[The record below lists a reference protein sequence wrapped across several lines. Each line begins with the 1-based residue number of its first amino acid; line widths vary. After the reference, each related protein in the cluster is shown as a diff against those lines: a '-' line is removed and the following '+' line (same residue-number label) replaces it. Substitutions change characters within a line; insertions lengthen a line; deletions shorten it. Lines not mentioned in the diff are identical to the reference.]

1 VPDLSPSV
9 VLVPGVT
16 LSRVV
21 AGMWRVTQWGM
32 NRTELAKFIEQCV
45 EIGVTSFDL
54 ADIYGGGQAEALFGE
69 ALAACPHLA
78 TSVQIVTKAG
88 IRPASGVAP
97 GGHVK
102 HYDSSEAHLRRSVE
116 QALRA
121 LRRDRLDVFLLH
133 RPDPLLD
140 RDELAETVERL
151 LAEGKIGAFGVS
163 NFGARAFDWLHE
175 RLPLATNQISLSPFD
190 LGPLESDT
198 LTALAQSHVIPM
210 IWSPLGGGCLFEPA
224 DPVSVRVRAAMELIR
239 RERGLSDWLPIAY
252 AWVFRLPT
260 RPIVLTGTR
269 RIDGIFDAVQ
279 GSAIE
284 LRRDEWFRIFEA
296 ALGRPLD

>member
-1 VPDLSPSV
+1 
-9 VLVPGVT
+9 
-16 LSRVV
+16 
-21 AGMWRVTQWGM
+21 M
-32 NRTELAKFIEQCV
+32 NRTALARFIEQCV

-69 ALAACPHLA
+69 ALAACPRLA
-78 TSVQIVTKAG
+78 SSVQLVTKAG
-88 IRPASGVAP
+88 IRPASGLGA

-116 QALRA
+116 QALRV
-121 LRRDRLDVFLLH
+121 LRREQLDVFLLH

-140 RDELAETVERL
+140 RDELAATIERL

-198 LTALAQSHVIPM
+198 LIALAQSHAIPM
-210 IWSPLGGGCLFEPA
+210 IWSPLGGGRLFEPA
-224 DPVSVRVRAAMELIR
+224 DPASVRVRAAMELIQ

-269 RIDGIFDAVQ
+269 RINGISGAVQ
-279 GSAIE
+279 GAAIE

-296 ALGRPLD
+296 ALGRPVD